1 MTRLLGN
8 PILASGADTN
18 VDEDSAMSVTEA
30 NQELALLLKNLD
42 LSALESGDREKI
54 LDLMEQKVSELLLG
68 PREKLFQALYRL
80 DVNESR
86 AEQILSGRLL
96 SAKKMSKSRALA
108 ELILDR
114 EIRKFLTRQSST

>member
-1 MTRLLGN
+1 M
-8 PILASGADTN
+8 
-18 VDEDSAMSVTEA
+18 DEDSAMSVTEA